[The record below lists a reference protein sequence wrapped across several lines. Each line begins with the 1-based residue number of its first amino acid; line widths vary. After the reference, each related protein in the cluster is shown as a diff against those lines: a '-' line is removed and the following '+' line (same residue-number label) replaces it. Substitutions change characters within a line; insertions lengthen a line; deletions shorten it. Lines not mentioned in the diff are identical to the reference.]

1 LGRIVPLLFQKDG
14 ENHAVANFPI
24 SNLSDLFSSP
34 LWLIHHPLLSTM
46 SSRDKGSSSS
56 PAMDKETYVKNRIQ
70 ELVRVYRQ
78 DNVPSLIQ
86 EGLYLG
92 SFAAASNKNVL
103 KSCNVTHILTVASSL
118 RPAHPGDFVYK
129 VVPVVDKEDTNLEI
143 YFDECIDFIDEAKK
157 QGGSVLVHCF
167 VGKSRGV
174 TVVVA
179 YLMKKQGMTLT
190 QALQHVQSI
199 RPVANPNTG
208 FIRQLQDLEK
218 SLQGIASL
226 YFYLTCK
233 ITVFGE
239 SKFEVL

>member
-1 LGRIVPLLFQKDG
+1 
-14 ENHAVANFPI
+14 
-24 SNLSDLFSSP
+24 
-34 LWLIHHPLLSTM
+34 
-46 SSRDKGSSSS
+46 
-56 PAMDKETYVKNRIQ
+56 MDKETYVKNRIQ
-70 ELVRVYRQ
+70 ELVRLIKVARVYRQ

-129 VVPVVDKEDTNLEI
+129 VVPGIKGFTLLYRIYVFLALLRSGISCFVYVIVVDKEDTNLEI

-167 VGKSRGV
+167 VGKSRSV
-174 TVVVA
+174 TVIVA
-179 YLMKKQGMTLT
+179 YLMKKHGMTLT